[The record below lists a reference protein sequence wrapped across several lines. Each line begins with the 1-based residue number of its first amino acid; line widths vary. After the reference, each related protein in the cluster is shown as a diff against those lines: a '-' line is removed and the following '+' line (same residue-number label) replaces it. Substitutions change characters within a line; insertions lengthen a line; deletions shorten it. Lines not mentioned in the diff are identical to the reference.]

1 MSSEATGPGDARG
14 RLDEDDHDLLTFT
27 EAGERLRGEI
37 AAARARVADLEAVGG
52 DDDLLRARARLA
64 DLSRA
69 AMRNQAG
76 RINDANFEKFFGY
89 PGKARRNVTDRDVDL
104 RSADGTSP

>member
-1 MSSEATGPGDARG
+1 MSSETTGLGDARG

-37 AAARARVADLEAVGG
+37 ATAGARVAELEAVGG
-52 DDDLLRARARLA
+52 DDLLRARARLA

-89 PGKARRNVTDRDVDL
+89 PGKARHNVTNRDVEL
-104 RSADGTSP
+104 GSADGTSP

>member
-1 MSSEATGPGDARG
+1 MSSEATGPGHGRG

-27 EAGERLRGEI
+27 EAGERLRGEV
-37 AAARARVADLEAVGG
+37 AAAQARVAELEEVGG
-52 DDDLLRARARLA
+52 DDLLRARARLA

-89 PGKARRNVTDRDVDL
+89 PGKARRNVTDRDGGL
-104 RSADGTSP
+104 GSADGTSS